1 MTIEVGIIDPD
12 QDKMIMTIDMKVSIS
27 YKMLFLNSNF
37 IIKDKNKDLDTHR
50 ETTIIDHQIPVKEDI
65 VEDKWIEEAMVIDLR
80 IRTLTLSQEDLWIVR
95 DGIKVFATFVEV
107 MVILLK
113 TVLIKEKD
121 HQEEMKMTDTKT
133 KDKRLLTMMTV
144 VLVV

>member
-12 QDKMIMTIDMKVSIS
+12 QDKMIMTIDMKVSIT

-50 ETTIIDHQIPVKEDI
+50 KTTIIDHQIPVKEDI

-121 HQEEMKMTDTKT
+121 HQEEMKMIDTKT